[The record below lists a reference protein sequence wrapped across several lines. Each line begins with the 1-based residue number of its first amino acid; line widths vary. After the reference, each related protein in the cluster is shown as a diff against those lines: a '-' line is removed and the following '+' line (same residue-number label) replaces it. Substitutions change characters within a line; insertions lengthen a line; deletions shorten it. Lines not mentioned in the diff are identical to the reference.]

1 MRLAVLGLWH
11 LGSVVAAC
19 MARAGHDVV
28 GWDVDHSA
36 VTGLQQGRAPIAEP
50 GLDDLL
56 SEGIAARRL
65 RFTSTVAEAV
75 ADADVVWIA
84 FDTPV
89 DDEDRA
95 DDELVLGHA
104 RGALPHVKAGALV
117 ISSSQLPVGSVAR
130 LEREAATRA
139 SGRRITFACLPENL
153 RLGRALDVFLNPDR
167 VVAGVRNDHD
177 RQRLT
182 TLLAPITDRIVWM
195 SVESAEMTKHSI
207 NAFLAT
213 SVAFINEIA
222 AVCETVGADAKEV
235 EAGLKS
241 DRRIGPTA
249 YLAPGGAFAGGT
261 LARDLVLLERK
272 AADGGLQTPLI
283 HGVYASNRE
292 HASWMHRT
300 LTALFDPLTGR
311 RVAVWGLTYKPG
323 TDTLRRS
330 LSVELCQRLA
340 RDGAT
345 VTAFDPSIRTMP
357 PILDGVVTLT
367 PDPLAAASRADAIVV
382 ATEWPVLRT
391 ISADAL
397 LQAVP
402 HPLVIDAGRF
412 LAQTIGGD
420 SRVRYIA
427 VGTPRS

>member
-1 MRLAVLGLWH
+1 
-11 LGSVVAAC
+11 
-19 MARAGHDVV
+19 MARAGHDVI
-28 GWDVDHSA
+28 GWDVDQSA
-36 VTGLQQGRAPIAEP
+36 LTGLRQGRAPIAEP

-56 SEGIAARRL
+56 AEGIGARRL
-65 RFTSTVAEAV
+65 RFTATLAEAV
-75 ADADVVWIA
+75 SDAEVVWIA

-89 DDEDRA
+89 DDDDRA
-95 DDELVLGHA
+95 DDKAVLDHA
-104 RGALPHVKAGALV
+104 RAALPHVRDGSLV
-117 ISSSQLPVGSVAR
+117 IASSQLPVGSVAR
-130 LEREAATRA
+130 LERDAATQA
-139 SGRRITFACLPENL
+139 TGRRIAFACLPENL
-153 RLGRALDVFLNPDR
+153 RLGKALDVFLNPDR
-167 VVAGVRNDHD
+167 VVAGVRTDHD
-177 RQRLT
+177 RQRIS
-182 TLLAPITDRIVWM
+182 TLLAPITERIVWM
-195 SVESAEMTKHSI
+195 SVESAEMTKHAI

-222 AVCETVGADAKEV
+222 VVCETVGADAKEV

-272 AADGGLQTPLI
+272 AADAGLKTALV
-283 HGVYASNRE
+283 HGVNASNRE

-300 LTALFDPLTGR
+300 LKVLLTSLTDR
-311 RVAVWGLTYKPG
+311 RITVWGLTYKPG

-330 LSVELCQRLA
+330 LSVELCQTLA
-340 RDGAT
+340 REGAI

-357 PILDGVVTLT
+357 PSLDGVVTLSS
-367 PDPLAAASRADAIVV
+367 DPVAAATRADAIVV
-382 ATEWPVLRT
+382 ATEWPELRA

-397 LQAVP
+397 VQAAP
-402 HPLVIDAGRF
+402 HPVVLDAGRF
-412 LAQTIGGD
+412 LVRTIGAD

>member
-1 MRLAVLGLWH
+1 MRVAVLGLWH

-28 GWDVDHSA
+28 GWDVDGA
-36 VTGLQQGRAPIAEP
+36 ALTGLQHGRAPIAEP

-56 SEGIAARRL
+56 AEGIAARRL
-65 RFTSTVAEAV
+65 RFTATLDAAV

-89 DDEDRA
+89 DDDDRA
-95 DDELVLGHA
+95 DDEAVLGHA
-104 RGALPHVKAGALV
+104 RAALPHVKDGALV
-117 ISSSQLPVGSVAR
+117 IASSQLPVGSVAR
-130 LEREAATRA
+130 LERDAATQA
-139 SGRRITFACLPENL
+139 TDRRITCACLPENL
-153 RLGRALDVFLNPDR
+153 RLGKALDVFLNPDR
-167 VVAGVRNDHD
+167 VVAGVRNDRD
-177 RQRLT
+177 RARIS
-182 TLLAPITDRIVWM
+182 TLLAPITERIVWM
-195 SVESAEMTKHSI
+195 SVESAEMTKHAI

-222 AVCETVGADAKEV
+222 VVCEAVGADAKEV

-272 AADGGLQTPLI
+272 ANDAGLKTPLI
-283 HGVYASNRE
+283 QGVYASNHE

-300 LTALFDPLTGR
+300 LTALFPSLTDR
-311 RVAVWGLTYKPG
+311 RIAVWGLTYKPG

-330 LSVELCQRLA
+330 LSVELCQTLA
-340 RDGAT
+340 REGAT
-345 VTAFDPSIRTMP
+345 VTAFDPSIRIMP
-357 PILDGVVTLT
+357 PALNGVVTLAS
-367 PDPLAAASRADAIVV
+367 DPVAAAARADAIVV
-382 ATEWPVLRT
+382 ATEWPVLRS
-391 ISADAL
+391 ISVDAL
-397 LQAVP
+397 LQAAP
-402 HPLVIDAGRF
+402 HSLVLDAGRF
-412 LAQTIGGD
+412 LAHTIGAD

>member
-1 MRLAVLGLWH
+1 MRVAVLGLWH

-19 MARAGHDVV
+19 MARAGHDVI
-28 GWDVDHSA
+28 GWDVDQSA
-36 VTGLQQGRAPIAEP
+36 LTGLRQGRAPIAEP

-56 SEGIAARRL
+56 AEGIGARRL
-65 RFTSTVAEAV
+65 RFTATLAEAV
-75 ADADVVWIA
+75 SDAEVVWIA

-89 DDEDRA
+89 DDDDRA
-95 DDELVLGHA
+95 DDKAVLDHA
-104 RGALPHVKAGALV
+104 RAALPLVRDGALV
-117 ISSSQLPVGSVAR
+117 IASSQLPVGSVAR
-130 LEREAATRA
+130 LERDAATHA
-139 SGRRITFACLPENL
+139 TGRRIAFACVPENL
-153 RLGRALDVFLNPDR
+153 RLGKALDVFLNPDR
-167 VVAGVRNDHD
+167 VVAGVRTDHD
-177 RQRLT
+177 RQRISA
-182 TLLAPITDRIVWM
+182 LLAPITERIVWM
-195 SVESAEMTKHSI
+195 SVESAEMTKHAI

-222 AVCETVGADAKEV
+222 GVCETVGADAKEV

-272 AADGGLQTPLI
+272 AADAGLKTPLV
-283 HGVYASNRE
+283 HGVYASNQE
-292 HASWMHRT
+292 HASWMLRT
-300 LTALFDPLTGR
+300 LKALLTSLTDR
-311 RVAVWGLTYKPG
+311 RITVWGLTYKPG

-330 LSVELCQRLA
+330 LSVELCQTLA
-340 RDGAT
+340 REGAT

-357 PILDGVVTLT
+357 PSLDGVVTLAS
-367 PDPLAAASRADAIVV
+367 DPVAAAARADAIVV
-382 ATEWPVLRT
+382 ATEWPELRA

-397 LQAVP
+397 VQAAP
-402 HPLVIDAGRF
+402 HPVVLDAGRF
-412 LAQTIGGD
+412 LVGTIGAD